1 MGYLIIDEAKLHERI
16 NLWNSAS
23 YRDKVL
29 MDVYGAKVDYS
40 HMAKALQ
47 QEEEK
52 IDEKIKQL
60 QLQKSDIATL
70 LRWTNGIQ

>member
-29 MDVYGAKVDYS
+29 MDVYGAEVDYS
-40 HMAKALQ
+40 HMATALQ
-47 QEEEK
+47 QEDEK
-52 IDEKIKQL
+52 INEQIKQL
-60 QLQKSDIATL
+60 QLKKNDIAKL
-70 LRWTNGIQ
+70 LRWANGL

>member
-29 MDVYGAKVDYS
+29 MDVCGAKVDYS
-40 HMAKALQ
+40 HMVKALQ

-52 IDEKIKQL
+52 INEQIKQL
-60 QLQKSDIATL
+60 QLQKNDITKL
-70 LRWTNGIQ
+70 LRWANGL